1 MSVPGPIETGLSRV
15 LERFL
20 ALLLLAIFGTVVL
33 LVILRY
39 VFNTT
44 VVGGNEGA
52 LIAFVYTTAI
62 GGALA
67 VARREHIEIRYFV
80 DRMPKGIQ
88 RFLGVLQLTLVA
100 IVNFAIVWYSIVWI
114 ATTGSYLMPA
124 LQLPQVVAQLSVFV
138 GSSLAFVYCLLGI
151 FHARGAPSRTPA
163 EGSRRRAAGR

>member
-1 MSVPGPIETGLSRV
+1 M
-15 LERFL
+15 LERLL

-44 VVGGNEGA
+44 VVGANEGA

-80 DRMPKGIQ
+80 DLMPASVQ
-88 RFLGVLQLTLVA
+88 RVLDILQLALVA

-114 ATTGSYLMPA
+114 AENG
-124 LQLPQVVAQLSVFV
+124 QLPDADIAATADRCATQRLYRQQPGLRLLPAWDFSCEGFP
-138 GSSLAFVYCLLGI
+138 LAHSFL
-151 FHARGAPSRTPA
+151 RGTPSH
-163 EGSRRRAAGR
+163 SRG

>member
-1 MSVPGPIETGLSRV
+1 M
-15 LERFL
+15 LERLL

-80 DRMPKGIQ
+80 DLMPEGVQRVLGI
-88 RFLGVLQLTLVA
+88 LQLALVA
-100 IVNFAIVWYSIVWI
+100 HRQLCDRLVFDRLDCQY
-114 ATTGSYLMPA
+114 G
-124 LQLPQVVAQLSVFV
+124 QLPDADIAATADRCATQRVYRQQSGLRLLPAWHFSCE
-138 GSSLAFVYCLLGI
+138 GCPLAHTFM
-151 FHARGAPSRTPA
+151 RGTPSR
-163 EGSRRRAAGR
+163 SRG